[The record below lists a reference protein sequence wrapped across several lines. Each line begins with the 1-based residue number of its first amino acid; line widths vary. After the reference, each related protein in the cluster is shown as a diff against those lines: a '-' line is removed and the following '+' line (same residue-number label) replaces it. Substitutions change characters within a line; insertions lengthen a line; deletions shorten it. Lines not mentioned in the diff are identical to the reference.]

1 MGLNSAIFIDRL
13 PGRCTPS
20 IGDGDVRI
28 QLKVFNEGFGPM
40 RTWFEEKILNS
51 AAATSTAPCVT
62 HRQKAMS
69 VLTNAGLDEKAREKL
84 LDAGFVIQVMDDAS
98 LLNPP
103 TAYVEADI
111 VVIDRSLLG
120 LTSLKAMAQ
129 LLFLGN
135 NAPVVFVD
143 DIASLMKLATHSSEF
158 GCRSHGVDTLGSELD
173 LAATF
178 TASGGTE
185 PPDKPL
191 VCGRVVLQPNG
202 SRAFWNGE
210 DVALTL
216 GEYRIV
222 NLLTSKPGQYFTY
235 RAIYDRLRHEG
246 FIANGG
252 PAGHCANVRSAIKR
266 IRNKFRDLDPTFDAI
281 KNYQAF
287 GYAWRKH
294 D

>member
-1 MGLNSAIFIDRL
+1 MITHVANDL
-13 PGRCTPS
+13 
-20 IGDGDVRI
+20 
-28 QLKVFNEGFGPM
+28 
-40 RTWFEEKILNS
+40 LNS
-51 AAATSTAPCVT
+51 AAATSAAPCVT
-62 HRQKAMS
+62 HRKKAMS
-69 VLTNAGLDEKAREKL
+69 VLTNAGLDDKAREKL
-84 LDAGFVIQVMDDAS
+84 LDEGFVIQVMDDAS

-120 LTSLKAMAQ
+120 RTSLKAMAQ
-129 LLFLGN
+129 LRFLGN

-143 DIASLMKLATHSSEF
+143 DIASLMKLANHSSEVA
-158 GCRSHGVDTLGSELD
+158 CRSHGMDTVASELKP
-173 LAATF
+173 AATS
-178 TASGGTE
+178 TASGSVA
-185 PPDKPL
+185 PADKQL

-202 SRAFWNGE
+202 SRVFWSGE
-210 DVALTL
+210 DVELTF

-222 NLLTSKPGQYFTY
+222 DLLTSKPGQYFTY

-266 IRNKFRDLDPTFDAI
+266 IRNKFRGLDPTFDAI

-294 D
+294 T

>member
-1 MGLNSAIFIDRL
+1 MS
-13 PGRCTPS
+13 
-20 IGDGDVRI
+20 
-28 QLKVFNEGFGPM
+28 
-40 RTWFEEKILNS
+40 TWFEEKSLNS

-62 HRQKAMS
+62 HRTKAMS
-69 VLTNAGLDEKAREKL
+69 VLTNAGLDEAAREKL
-84 LDAGFVIQVMDDAS
+84 LDEGFAIQVMDDAS
-98 LLNPP
+98 LLNQP
-103 TAYVEADI
+103 TACVEADI

-120 LTSLKAMAQ
+120 LSSLKAMSQ
-129 LLFLGN
+129 SRLLGN

-143 DIASLMKLATHSSEF
+143 DIASLMKQAT
-158 GCRSHGVDTLGSELD
+158 CRSQVVYRSRGVDTSASGPK
-173 LAATF
+173 LAATS
-178 TASGGTE
+178 TASGSAA
-185 PPDKPL
+185 PADQPL

-202 SRAFWNGE
+202 SRAFWNGK
-210 DVALTL
+210 DVELTF

-222 NLLTSKPGQYFTY
+222 DLLTSKPGQYFTY

-246 FIANGG
+246 FVANGG
-252 PAGHCANVRSAIKR
+252 PTGHCANVRSAIKR

>member
-1 MGLNSAIFIDRL
+1 
-13 PGRCTPS
+13 
-20 IGDGDVRI
+20 
-28 QLKVFNEGFGPM
+28 
-40 RTWFEEKILNS
+40 
-51 AAATSTAPCVT
+51 
-62 HRQKAMS
+62 MS

-84 LDAGFVIQVMDDAS
+84 LDEGFAIQAMDDAS

-103 TAYVEADI
+103 TACVEADI

-120 LTSLKAMAQ
+120 LSSLKAMAQ
-129 LLFLGN
+129 SRLLGS

-143 DIASLMKLATHSSEF
+143 DVASRMKLAT
-158 GCRSHGVDTLGSELD
+158 CRSQVVYRSRGADTSASELK
-173 LAATF
+173 LGATF
-178 TASGGTE
+178 TASGRAA
-185 PPDKPL
+185 PPDRPL
-191 VCGRVVLQPNG
+191 VCGRVALQPNG
-202 SRAFWNGE
+202 SRAFWNGK
-210 DVALTL
+210 DVELTF

-222 NLLTSKPGQYFTY
+222 DLLTSKPGKYFTY

-246 FIANGG
+246 FVANGG
-252 PAGHCANVRSAIKR
+252 PNGHWANVRSAIKR

>member
-1 MGLNSAIFIDRL
+1 
-13 PGRCTPS
+13 
-20 IGDGDVRI
+20 
-28 QLKVFNEGFGPM
+28 
-40 RTWFEEKILNS
+40 
-51 AAATSTAPCVT
+51 
-62 HRQKAMS
+62 MS

-84 LDAGFVIQVMDDAS
+84 LDEGFVIQVMDDAS

-103 TAYVEADI
+103 TACVEADI

-120 LTSLKAMAQ
+120 LSSLKAMAQ
-129 LLFLGN
+129 SRLLGS

-143 DIASLMKLATHSSEF
+143 DVASRMKLAT
-158 GCRSHGVDTLGSELD
+158 CRSQVVYRSRGE
-173 LAATF
+173 LAATS
-178 TASGGTE
+178 TASGGAAPADQ
-185 PPDKPL
+185 PP

-202 SRAFWNGE
+202 SRAFWNGK
-210 DVALTL
+210 DVELTF

-222 NLLTSKPGQYFTY
+222 DLLTSKPGQYFSY

-246 FIANGG
+246 FVANGG
-252 PAGHCANVRSAIKR
+252 PNGHWANVRSAIKR

-281 KNYQAF
+281 TNYQAF

>member
-1 MGLNSAIFIDRL
+1 MSQSRL
-13 PGRCTPS
+13 
-20 IGDGDVRI
+20 
-28 QLKVFNEGFGPM
+28 
-40 RTWFEEKILNS
+40 
-51 AAATSTAPCVT
+51 
-62 HRQKAMS
+62 
-69 VLTNAGLDEKAREKL
+69 
-84 LDAGFVIQVMDDAS
+84 
-98 LLNPP
+98 
-103 TAYVEADI
+103 
-111 VVIDRSLLG
+111 
-120 LTSLKAMAQ
+120 
-129 LLFLGN
+129 LGN

-143 DIASLMKLATHSSEF
+143 DIASLMKLATYSSEVV
-158 GCRSHGVDTLGSELD
+158 CRSHGADTLASELK

-178 TASGGTE
+178 TTSGGTA
-185 PPDKPL
+185 PADKPL

-202 SRAFWNGE
+202 SRAFWNGA
-210 DVALTL
+210 DVALTF

-222 NLLTSKPGQYFTY
+222 DLLTSKPGQYFTY

-252 PAGHCANVRSAIKR
+252 PAGHCANVRSAITR

>member
-1 MGLNSAIFIDRL
+1 
-13 PGRCTPS
+13 
-20 IGDGDVRI
+20 
-28 QLKVFNEGFGPM
+28 
-40 RTWFEEKILNS
+40 
-51 AAATSTAPCVT
+51 
-62 HRQKAMS
+62 MS

-84 LDAGFVIQVMDDAS
+84 LDDGFAIQVMDDAS

-120 LTSLKAMAQ
+120 LSCLRAMAQ
-129 LLFLGN
+129 LRLLGN
-135 NAPVVFVD
+135 NAPVVFVN
-143 DIASLMKLATHSSEF
+143 DIASLMKQATNSSEVVY
-158 GCRSHGVDTLGSELD
+158 RSNEVDTSASELKP
-173 LAATF
+173 AATF
-178 TASGGTE
+178 TACDSAA
-185 PPDKPL
+185 PADKHL
-191 VCGRVVLQPNG
+191 VCGRVVLQLNG

-210 DVALTL
+210 DVDLTL

-222 NLLTSKPGQYFTY
+222 DLLTSKPGQYFTY

-252 PAGHCANVRSAIKR
+252 PTGHCANVRSAIKR

>member
-1 MGLNSAIFIDRL
+1 
-13 PGRCTPS
+13 
-20 IGDGDVRI
+20 
-28 QLKVFNEGFGPM
+28 M
-40 RTWFEEKILNS
+40 RTCFEEKVLNT
-51 AAATSTAPCVT
+51 AAAISTTPRVT
-62 HRQKAMS
+62 HRKRATS
-69 VLTNAGLDEKAREKL
+69 VLTNAVLGEKAREKL
-84 LDAGFVIQVMDDAS
+84 LDEGFAVQVMDDAS

-120 LTSLKAMAQ
+120 LSSLKAMAQ
-129 LLFLGN
+129 LHFLGN

-143 DIASLMKLATHSSEF
+143 DIASLMKLANHSSEVA
-158 GCRSHGVDTLGSELD
+158 CRSHGMDTVASELKP
-173 LAATF
+173 AATS
-178 TASGGTE
+178 TASGSVA
-185 PPDKPL
+185 PADKQL

-202 SRAFWNGE
+202 SRVFWSGE
-210 DVALTL
+210 DVELTF

-222 NLLTSKPGQYFTY
+222 DLLTSKPGHYFTY

-246 FIANGG
+246 FVANGG
-252 PAGHCANVRSAIKR
+252 PTGHCANVRSAIKR